1 MTDEFAWQD
10 VLNPLMAG
18 TDISADTARSAM
30 EQIMG
35 GKATDAQTA
44 AFIVAL
50 RAKGE
55 TVDEMTG
62 LVQAMRSASVSVDI
76 GVPVVDIVGTGGDG
90 AGTFN
95 ISTTAAF
102 VAAGAGVK
110 IAKHGNRAASSPTG
124 SADLLERLG
133 FDLELSPEGTAAM
146 VRETNFGFLF
156 APRYHPAM
164 RFAGPVRSQLKVRT
178 VFNFL
183 GPLCNPAAAQRY
195 AIGVSDTQMAERMIH
210 VLANLGAEAAFV
222 YHGEDG
228 LDELTT
234 TGRSF
239 IHRLRDGE
247 ITKAEFLPSDFGV
260 PRATIAQLAGGDAAT
275 NEAIT
280 MGVLSGERG
289 PARDITLVNAAAA
302 IVVGGLAEGFADGID
317 LARAAVDSGDAMAAL
332 ERSSAMSAELS
343 ARERPNRQS

>member
-1 MTDEFAWQD
+1 MTSEFPWHD

-18 TDISADTARSAM
+18 DDLSIETARAAM
-30 EQIMG
+30 EQIMAG
-35 GKATDAQTA
+35 AASDAQTA
-44 AFIVAL
+44 AFIIAL
-50 RAKGE
+50 RVKGE
-55 TVDEMTG
+55 TVNEMTG
-62 LVQAMRSASVSVDI
+62 LVQAMRSASVSVDV

-133 FDLELSPEGTAAM
+133 FDLELPPEATARM
-146 VRETNFGFLF
+146 VRETNFGFFF

-164 RFAGPVRSQLKVRT
+164 RFAVPVRSQLKVRT

-183 GPLCNPAAAQRY
+183 GPLCNPASAERY
-195 AIGVSDTQMAERMIH
+195 AIGVSDPQMAERMIH

-239 IHRLRDGE
+239 IHRLREGE

-260 PRATIAQLAGGDAAT
+260 ARATMSDLAGGGVT
-275 NEAIT
+275 QNESIT
-280 MGVLSGERG
+280 RDVLAGTKG

-302 IVVGGLAEGFADGID
+302 IVVAGLADGFAEGIE
-317 LARAAVDSGDAMAAL
+317 LARAAIDSGDAQAAL
-332 ERSSAMSAELS
+332 DRSAALSAEL
-343 ARERPNRQS
+343 AAANAGE